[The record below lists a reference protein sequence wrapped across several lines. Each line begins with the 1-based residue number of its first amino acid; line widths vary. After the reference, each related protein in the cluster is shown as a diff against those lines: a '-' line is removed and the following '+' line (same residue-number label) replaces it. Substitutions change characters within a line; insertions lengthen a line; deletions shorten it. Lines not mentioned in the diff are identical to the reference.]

1 MGLELVYTQSTRQG
15 RRQCPHILVPF
26 VLAVPLI
33 WAAWLLIGKAKCSGC
48 GSSQE
53 PCKVVC
59 KQSSPPPT
67 TQLPLLQQASPGG
80 AGRTLGNGTFDQ
92 TMSRNNPMH
101 NAGIPSSHPDF
112 APPTFFGMS
121 RANIER
127 KFDWLDW
134 LDCPPQ

>member
-15 RRQCPHILVPF
+15 TRQCPHILVPF

-67 TQLPLLQQASPGG
+67 EPAPCSKQVLEVRGG
-80 AGRTLGNGTFDQ
+80 VGQWHF
-92 TMSRNNPMH
+92 
-101 NAGIPSSHPDF
+101 
-112 APPTFFGMS
+112 
-121 RANIER
+121 
-127 KFDWLDW
+127 
-134 LDCPPQ
+134 